1 MNHHKHLTLEEREKI
16 LKYHSMGYS
25 LSRIA
30 EILCRNKSTI
40 SRELNR
46 NSDKNGYFPNRTE
59 NKYLS
64 RRQKCRPKKLLED
77 SELYA
82 YVKDKFLNEQWSPK
96 EIDGRLKLEK
106 SKWSISYS
114 TIYRAIYDRMFD
126 EPHLSSGNRG
136 TISQICKQMQNMN
149 TILVYIKLRMI

>member
-46 NSDKNGYFPNRTE
+46 NSDKDGYLQTVPKINISAGVKNFV
-59 NKYLS
+59 
-64 RRQKCRPKKLLED
+64 QKNCWKIQSCML
-77 SELYA
+77 
-82 YVKDKFLNEQWSPK
+82 
-96 EIDGRLKLEK
+96 
-106 SKWSISYS
+106 
-114 TIYRAIYDRMFD
+114 M
-126 EPHLSSGNRG
+126 
-136 TISQICKQMQNMN
+136 
-149 TILVYIKLRMI
+149 

>member
-1 MNHHKHLTLEEREKI
+1 MVFAKTTLKGDIMNHHKHLTLEEREKI

-30 EILCRNKSTI
+30 ESTI

-46 NSDKNGYFPNRTE
+46 NSDKDGYFPNRAE

-82 YVKDKFLNEQWSPK
+82 YVKDKFLNEQ
-96 EIDGRLKLEK
+96 
-106 SKWSISYS
+106 
-114 TIYRAIYDRMFD
+114 
-126 EPHLSSGNRG
+126 
-136 TISQICKQMQNMN
+136 
-149 TILVYIKLRMI
+149 

>member
-1 MNHHKHLTLEEREKI
+1 MVFAKTTLKGDIMNHHKHLTLEDREKI

-30 EILCRNKSTI
+30 EILCGNKSTI

-46 NSDKNGYFPNRTE
+46 NSDKDGYFPNRAE

-82 YVKDKFLNEQWSPK
+82 
-96 EIDGRLKLEK
+96 
-106 SKWSISYS
+106 
-114 TIYRAIYDRMFD
+114 
-126 EPHLSSGNRG
+126 
-136 TISQICKQMQNMN
+136 
-149 TILVYIKLRMI
+149 